1 MLHQNDIERN
11 ILSGGNN
18 MDISRKNAQISQKII
33 DDFLRTGGNRAQSTL
48 RIIYNFMVQK
58 TKEEYADFVKNE
70 YGIGRKGFLY
80 HGKPYT
86 IGFDETGI
94 QIVSGKTIHVRDKDC
109 LSWESAAERIQY
121 LLKKGEYVP
130 QSVLDKARENAVKE
144 HAEKLSY
151 MIGDMADG
159 LVECVFDKK
168 DVPNLCCIYP
178 KITDYLEVKLKDSQ
192 WLSDLNERL
201 KVFVEAYKTNKNL
214 MRFPLYNPI
223 VMSKRLQEFTK
234 DFVPFHAKEGF
245 TWESPSIFITQ
256 DEIDSFLTGG
266 ERLMTYSFYLLN
278 EDKNDRAEFLKRF
291 YGSGGCSNALFGAD
305 HSNADYGAKGLTLSR
320 KIFHSSEAKV
330 RLTWKQAAS
339 RIDILIK
346 EKRFLQK
353 DDRKQLASYEK
364 DHMIKEVLHFYNRLP
379 DDIVRPF
386 TRDLFW
392 DKPREEILSLFSDKK
407 ETKKLLKMMDE
418 AFASLPSDY
427 KAYGTS
433 YQHKEEILRNLHHYF
448 DGSYTIFPEKSEEK
462 NSKKA
467 NNSLKITKQE
477 AIGYQMTIFDYI
489 GIA

>member
-1 MLHQNDIERN
+1 MTFNE
-11 ILSGGNN
+11 
-18 MDISRKNAQISQKII
+18 SQSII
-33 DDFLRTGGNRAQSTL
+33 DDFLRTGGTRAQSTL

-58 TKEEYADFVKNE
+58 SKEEYADFVKNE

-94 QIVSGKTIHVRDKDC
+94 QIVPGKTIHVRDKDC

-121 LLKKGEYVP
+121 LLEKGEYVP
-130 QSVLDKARENAVKE
+130 QSILDQARENAVNE
-144 HAEKLSY
+144 HARSLAY
-151 MIGDMADG
+151 MTRDMAEG
-159 LVECVFDKK
+159 VKECVYNKEDLLNHNWYSSDIINF
-168 DVPNLCCIYP
+168 
-178 KITDYLEVKLKDSQ
+178 LENKLNEDQ

-201 KVFVEAYKTNKNL
+201 KAFAEAYKTNKNL

-266 ERLMTYSFYLLN
+266 DLCYTKRLMTYSFYLLN
-278 EDKNDRAEFLKRF
+278 EDENDRAEFLKKF
-291 YGSGGCSNALFGAD
+291 YGSGGSSNALFGAAY
-305 HSNADYGAKGLTLSR
+305 SYADYGVKGLTLSR

-353 DDRKQLASYEK
+353 DDRKQMDSYEK
-364 DHMIKEVLHFYNRLP
+364 DHMVKEVLHFYNRLP

-386 TRDLFW
+386 TRDFFW

-407 ETKKLLKMMDE
+407 EIKKLLKMMDE

-462 NSKKA
+462 NFKKA

-477 AIGYQMTIFDYI
+477 PIGYQMTIFDYI